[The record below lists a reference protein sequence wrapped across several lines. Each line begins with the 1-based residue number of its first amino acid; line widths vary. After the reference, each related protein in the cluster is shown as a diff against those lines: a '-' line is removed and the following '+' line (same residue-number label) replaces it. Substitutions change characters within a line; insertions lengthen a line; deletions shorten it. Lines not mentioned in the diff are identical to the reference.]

1 VQKNNSK
8 IKIIVFAFG
17 FMGNPVFENLSK
29 NKLFDI
35 KGIIL
40 PKNDPLYF
48 SNINKK
54 NIKQNIKIL
63 HSDKK
68 NKVHE
73 FIKKLSPDIV
83 LISTFNKILDRKTL
97 NLCKFLN
104 IHHGKLPHQ
113 KGRASINWAIV
124 MGRKEI
130 YITIHEVVPKLDSGK
145 ILYQKK
151 ISIGKFENYEKIQ
164 NKIYKFIK
172 KNIGSL
178 IQNYLKGKFIL
189 KNNNSSNETWNC
201 SRNPED
207 GMINFYEKRKDVFNL
222 IRSSDSGKFGAFFF
236 LKEKKITILD
246 ANINSKKKFEGI
258 IPGRVVKLN
267 KDGSVDCLC
276 ADGILTITKIS
287 YNNKIIKPAKIIKST
302 RCTLLND

>member
-1 VQKNNSK
+1 MQKNNSK

-145 ILYQKK
+145 IVYQKK
-151 ISIGKFENYEKIQ
+151 LILESLKTMKKFKI
-164 NKIYKFIK
+164 KFI
-172 KNIGSL
+172 
-178 IQNYLKGKFIL
+178 
-189 KNNNSSNETWNC
+189 NS
-201 SRNPED
+201 
-207 GMINFYEKRKDVFNL
+207 
-222 IRSSDSGKFGAFFF
+222 
-236 LKEKKITILD
+236 
-246 ANINSKKKFEGI
+246 
-258 IPGRVVKLN
+258 
-267 KDGSVDCLC
+267 
-276 ADGILTITKIS
+276 
-287 YNNKIIKPAKIIKST
+287 
-302 RCTLLND
+302 